1 MRAVFGY
8 FECHASISAEAC
20 CPTLEACGWAATGC
34 ECNATLHLPP
44 GFVGSFCPELPPP
57 HITMLPKANVRC
69 PDPNTTHH
77 GGYPRRHEREGG
89 PVCLDQHDCDS
100 MEYEET

>member
-1 MRAVFGY
+1 MFGY
-8 FECHASISAEAC
+8 FEYHASISAEAC

-34 ECNATLHLPP
+34 ECNATLHIPQGP
-44 GFVGSFCPELPPP
+44 FRRHSGPPP

-89 PVCLDQHDCDS
+89 PVCLDQHGCDY
-100 MEYEET
+100 MQYEMT